1 MLEKMGFH
9 ILRFGGNMGSD
20 EKRRVSLSEEN
31 IRAINLVLAMG
42 HRVEVIP
49 TKDSV
54 RVIHIQREEV
64 REHRS
69 SL

>member
-1 MLEKMGFH
+1 
-9 ILRFGGNMGSD
+9 MGSD